1 MATRNLPHVLLIM
14 PAPTDDLPDA
24 EHPIHA
30 SDSPLSMVTSDP
42 LVTQFVLDL
51 QRLRHALLREPGAA
65 RTLRFSRAG
74 VAAVRAQFAAMIRHG
89 EADLHRL
96 AQLLCASFL
105 GAFQVESV
113 VIGAVATTDERF
125 TLTQAIAASDVYGT
139 TDLDLGTRQLQKL
152 RMFDGQTWSAANL
165 VANMVEYQP
174 TEPNPFGIYRITT
187 RIKAEEAIW
196 NKVVDELFD
205 LDRLVQQDKALRHL
219 SRYVKD
225 VFGIKIVVGEI
236 ADVYRMQAAI
246 RDRRWGD
253 RELAA
258 QGIEASD
265 QTRRLELLEVKEYLH
280 SGHAKASGW
289 EAIKSVVRWN
299 GKTVELQIQP
309 LRNFLGERE
318 RFTRESHVSFK
329 AQRERVR
336 QQVAEQVPLFRF
348 YGELLRWLFL
358 DPAAPPPEFP
368 HVRLILEA

>member
-1 MATRNLPHVLLIM
+1 MAPRTLPPVLTIT
-14 PAPTDDLPDA
+14 PAPYPHLPDA
-24 EHPIHA
+24 ENPIHA
-30 SDSPLSMVTSDP
+30 SDSPLSMLTTDP
-42 LVTQFVLDL
+42 LLTQFVLDL
-51 QRLRHALLREPGAA
+51 QRLRHDLLREPDID

-74 VAAVRAQFAAMIRHG
+74 IAAVRAQFAAMIRHG

-125 TLTQAIAASDVYGT
+125 TLTQTIAASDVYST

-152 RMFDGQTWSAANL
+152 RMFDGKHWSAANL

-174 TEPNPFGIYRITT
+174 TEPNAFGIYRITT

-236 ADVYRMQAAI
+236 ADVHRMQMAI
-246 RDRRWGD
+246 RDQCWTD
-253 RELAA
+253 RDLAA
-258 QGIEASD
+258 QRIEAAD
-265 QTRRLELLEVKEYLH
+265 KTRRLQWLEVKEYLE
-280 SGHAKASGW
+280 SGHAKVSGW

-299 GKTVELQIQP
+299 GKTFELQIQP
-309 LRNFLGERE
+309 LRSFLGERE
-318 RFTRESHVSFK
+318 RLTRESHVSFK

-336 QQVAEQVPLFRF
+336 QQVAEHVPLFRF

-358 DPAAPPPEFP
+358 DPQSPPPEYP
-368 HVRLILEA
+368 HVRLVLEA